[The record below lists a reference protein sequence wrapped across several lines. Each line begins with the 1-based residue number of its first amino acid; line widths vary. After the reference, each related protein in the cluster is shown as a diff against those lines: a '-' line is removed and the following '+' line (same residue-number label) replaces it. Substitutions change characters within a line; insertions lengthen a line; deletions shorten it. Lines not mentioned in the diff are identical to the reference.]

1 MPLPQGEGIS
11 CWEPPAHDAR
21 PPARYSRP
29 MIEWSDDGIVLSARR
44 HGESAAIVSLLTRAH
59 GRHAGLVLGGAG
71 RRARGVY
78 EPGNRVAAT
87 WRARLSEHLGH
98 YACELAESRA
108 AALLDDALRLAAL
121 TSATAILDAA
131 LPEREPHE
139 RLFGS
144 LDGLVAQL
152 CDSSTATSWP
162 ALYVRFELDLLTELG
177 FGLDLSRCAA
187 TGQPDDLAYVSPK
200 TGRAVSTAAG
210 EPFRDRLLSLP
221 SFLTRPAANGIA
233 PADILNGLQL
243 TGFFLEQH
251 VFAHQPVPSLGR
263 SLLPAPR
270 DRLIAILQRRMA

>member
-1 MPLPQGEGIS
+1 
-11 CWEPPAHDAR
+11 
-21 PPARYSRP
+21 

-44 HGESAAIVSLLTRAH
+44 HGESGAIVSLLTRAH

-121 TSATAILDAA
+121 SSAAAILDAA

-139 RLFGS
+139 RLYDS
-144 LDGLVAQL
+144 LDDLVARL
-152 CDSSTATSWP
+152 CDLSASWP
-162 ALYVRFELDLLTELG
+162 ALYVRFELDLLTDLG

-187 TGQPDDLAYVSPK
+187 TGRSDDLAYVSPK
-200 TGRAVSTAAG
+200 TGRAVSSAAA
-210 EPFRDRLLSLP
+210 EPYRDRLLTLP
-221 SFLTRPAANGIA
+221 SFLRNGA
-233 PADILNGLQL
+233 PSQPVPRADILAGLSL

-251 VFAHQPVPSLGR
+251 VFAHQPVHT
-263 SLLPAPR
+263 LLPPAR
-270 DRLIAILQRRMA
+270 ERLVALLQRRMA

>member
-1 MPLPQGEGIS
+1 
-11 CWEPPAHDAR
+11 
-21 PPARYSRP
+21 

-44 HGESAAIVSLLTRAH
+44 HGESGAIVSLLTRAH

-78 EPGNRVAAT
+78 EPGNRVSAV

-139 RLFGS
+139 RLFES
-144 LDGLVAQL
+144 LDALIARL
-152 CDSSTATSWP
+152 CDPSTGPSWP
-162 ALYVRFELDLLTELG
+162 TLYVRFELDLLTELG
-177 FGLDLSRCAA
+177 FGLDLTRCAA
-187 TGQPDDLAYVSPK
+187 TGQSDDLAYVSPK
-200 TGRAVSTAAG
+200 TGRAVSTTAG
-210 EPFRDRLLSLP
+210 EPYRDRLLSLP
-221 SFLTRPAANGIA
+221 SFLTRPAVSNGIS
-233 PADILNGLQL
+233 PADILNGLRL

-251 VFAHQPVPSLGR
+251 VFAHQPPAPAGR
-263 SLLPAPR
+263 SLLPAAR
-270 DRLIAILQRRMA
+270 DRLITVLQRRTA

>member
-1 MPLPQGEGIS
+1 
-11 CWEPPAHDAR
+11 
-21 PPARYSRP
+21 

-59 GRHAGLVLGGAG
+59 GRHAGIVLGGAG

-139 RLFGS
+139 RLFDS
-144 LDGLVAQL
+144 LDDLVARL
-152 CDSSTATSWP
+152 CDPPTSWP

-187 TGQPDDLAYVSPK
+187 TGQLDDLAYVSPK
-200 TGRAVSTAAG
+200 TGRAVSTTAA
-210 EPFRDRLLSLP
+210 EPYRDRLLPLP
-221 SFLTRPAANGIA
+221 PFLTRPATDS
-233 PADILNGLQL
+233 PAVSAGDILAGLEL
-243 TGFFLEQH
+243 TGFFLERH
-251 VFAHQPVPSLGR
+251 VFGQNNGAADRNDAGPAARARLVARFRRSSL
-263 SLLPAPR
+263 AA
-270 DRLIAILQRRMA
+270 IA

>member
-1 MPLPQGEGIS
+1 
-11 CWEPPAHDAR
+11 
-21 PPARYSRP
+21 

-44 HGESAAIVSLLTRAH
+44 HGESGAIVSLLTRAH

-131 LPEREPHE
+131 LPEREPHA
-139 RLFGS
+139 RLFES
-144 LDGLVAQL
+144 LDDLVARL
-152 CDSSTATSWP
+152 CDPATGTTWP

-177 FGLDLSRCAA
+177 FGLDLTRCAA
-187 TGQPDDLAYVSPK
+187 TGQSDDLVYVSPK
-200 TGRAVSTAAG
+200 TGRAVSSIAGAAYA
-210 EPFRDRLLSLP
+210 DRLLSLP
-221 SFLTRPAANGIA
+221 RFLKASANERLTISR
-233 PADILNGLQL
+233 ADILAGLEL
-243 TGFFLEQH
+243 TGFFLDRH
-251 VFAHQPVPSLGR
+251 VFSQYGAETSR
-263 SLLPAPR
+263 KCASPAAR
-270 DRLIAILQRRMA
+270 VRLVAQFRRPTGSPIPQG

>member
-1 MPLPQGEGIS
+1 
-11 CWEPPAHDAR
+11 
-21 PPARYSRP
+21 

-59 GRHAGLVLGGAG
+59 GRHAGIVLGGAG

-121 TSATAILDAA
+121 SSAAAILDAA

-139 RLFGS
+139 RLYDS
-144 LDGLVAQL
+144 LDDLVARL
-152 CDSSTATSWP
+152 CDPATSWP
-162 ALYVRFELDLLTELG
+162 ARYVRFELCLLTDLG

-187 TGQPDDLAYVSPK
+187 TGRSDDLAYVSPK
-200 TGRAVSTAAG
+200 TGRAVSSAAA
-210 EPFRDRLLSLP
+210 EPYRDRLLTLP
-221 SFLTRPAANGIA
+221 SFLRNGA
-233 PADILNGLQL
+233 PSQPVPRADILAGLSL

-251 VFAHQPVPSLGR
+251 VFAHQPTPPAGR
-263 SLLPAPR
+263 SVLPAAR
-270 DRLIAILQRRMA
+270 ERLIAALQRRTG

>member
-1 MPLPQGEGIS
+1 
-11 CWEPPAHDAR
+11 
-21 PPARYSRP
+21 

-44 HGESAAIVSLLTRAH
+44 HGESGAIVSLLTRAH

-98 YACELAESRA
+98 FACELAESRA

-139 RLFGS
+139 RLFES
-144 LDGLVAQL
+144 LDALIARL
-152 CDSSTATSWP
+152 CDPSTGPSWP
-162 ALYVRFELDLLTELG
+162 TLYVRFELDLLTELG
-177 FGLDLSRCAA
+177 FGLDLTRCAA
-187 TGQPDDLAYVSPK
+187 TGQSDDLAYVSPK
-200 TGRAVSTAAG
+200 TGRAVSTTAG
-210 EPFRDRLLSLP
+210 EPYRDRLLSLP
-221 SFLTRPAANGIA
+221 SFLTRPAVSNGIS
-233 PADILNGLQL
+233 PADILNGLRL

-251 VFAHQPVPSLGR
+251 VFAHQPPAPAGR
-263 SLLPAPR
+263 SLLPAAR
-270 DRLIAILQRRMA
+270 DRLITVLQRRTA

>member
-1 MPLPQGEGIS
+1 
-11 CWEPPAHDAR
+11 
-21 PPARYSRP
+21 

-121 TSATAILDAA
+121 ASATAILDAA
-131 LPEREPHE
+131 LPEREPHA
-139 RLFGS
+139 RLFES
-144 LDGLVAQL
+144 LDDLVGHLLDPAA
-152 CDSSTATSWP
+152 DMAWP

-187 TGQPDDLAYVSPK
+187 TGRSDDLAYVSPK
-200 TGRAVSTAAG
+200 TGRAVSTTAG
-210 EPFRDRLLSLP
+210 DPYRDRLLSLP
-221 SFLTRPAANGIA
+221 SFLTRPAVSNGIS
-233 PADILNGLQL
+233 PADILNGLRL

-251 VFAHQPVPSLGR
+251 VFAHQPAPPTGR
-263 SLLPAPR
+263 SPLPAAR
-270 DRLIAILQRRMA
+270 DRLVTVFRRRAA

>member
-1 MPLPQGEGIS
+1 
-11 CWEPPAHDAR
+11 
-21 PPARYSRP
+21 

-59 GRHAGLVLGGAG
+59 GRHAGIVLGGAG

-87 WRARLSEHLGH
+87 WRARLAEHLGH

-121 TSATAILDAA
+121 TSATALLDAA

-139 RLFGS
+139 RLFDS
-144 LDGLVAQL
+144 LDTLVARL
-152 CDSSTATSWP
+152 CEPATTWP

-177 FGLDLSRCAA
+177 FGLDLTRCAA
-187 TGQPDDLAYVSPK
+187 TGRSDDLAYVSPK
-200 TGRAVSTAAG
+200 TGRAVSTAAA
-210 EPFRDRLLSLP
+210 EPYRDRLLSLP
-221 SFLTRPAANGIA
+221 AFLRNGA
-233 PADILNGLQL
+233 PSQPVPSTDILAGLSL

-251 VFAHQPVPSLGR
+251 VFAHQPTSNTGR
-263 SLLPAPR
+263 SALPAPR
-270 DRLIAILQRRMA
+270 DRLIAVLGRRTA